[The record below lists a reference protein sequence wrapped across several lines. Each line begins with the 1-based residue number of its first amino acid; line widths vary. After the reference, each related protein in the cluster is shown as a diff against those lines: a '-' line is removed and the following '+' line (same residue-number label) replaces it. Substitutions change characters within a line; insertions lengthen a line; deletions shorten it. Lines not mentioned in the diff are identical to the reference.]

1 MLCITFDNFGGA
13 AGDLLPWPCPAGIP
27 AAEWAAYNR
36 IGLELGH
43 PRILKL
49 LDELRIRCTYFA
61 EGYAAV
67 LHPDEL
73 LAWHAAGHE
82 IAVHGWKHEMWTG
95 IASRDEEERLIQLA
109 VSSIRG
115 LTGQTPAGFRPPGLG
130 INPWTDEV
138 LAAHG
143 IRYVSR
149 ALSGATDE
157 AIASGVTATSPAR
170 VVVLPTDPALIDG
183 AVIHPRFGGI
193 FGTLDAA
200 AGYDR
205 LYRAAVAHETTRP
218 EEPWVLVVH
227 PFTSGNRAWFGFEDF
242 MRRLVADFGASRFAL
257 ARCRDA
263 VDRRPGAHGLI
274 SDGFVRSSARAAGI
288 AVLAIQAVAT
298 QNTHTRETNHEAFH
312 FHRHA
317 ALGLRA
323 RRWRRRA

>member
-1 MLCITFDNFGGA
+1 MLCITFDNFGSA
-13 AGDLLPWPCPAGIP
+13 AGDPLPWPCPAGIP

-67 LHPDEL
+67 LYPDEL

-95 IASRDEEERLIQLA
+95 IASRDEEDRLIQLA

-115 LTGQTPAGFRPPGLG
+115 LTGQAPAGFRPPGLG

-149 ALSGATDE
+149 ALSGAID
-157 AIASGVTATSPAR
+157 AARALASGAGTMPPAR
-170 VVVLPTDPALIDG
+170 LAVLPTDPALIDG
-183 AVIHPRFGGI
+183 AVIHPRFGGV
-193 FGTLDAA
+193 FGTLDADA
-200 AGYDR
+200 AYDHFYR
-205 LYRAAVAHETTRP
+205 LAAAHETARP
-218 EEPWVLVVH
+218 DEPWVLVVH

-257 ARCRDA
+257 ARDA
-263 VDRRPGAHGLI
+263 ATPAMRTGARM
-274 SDGFVRSSARAAGI
+274 D
-288 AVLAIQAVAT
+288 
-298 QNTHTRETNHEAFH
+298 
-312 FHRHA
+312 
-317 ALGLRA
+317 
-323 RRWRRRA
+323 